1 VGERAD
7 SLPAVTDY
15 TNAINE
21 ITALIH
27 EYAFRLDA
35 GDLDGVASLF
45 EHGEL
50 GSTRHDGRLRG
61 TAEARTNYDGVIIYD
76 DGTPQTQHQVTNVTV
91 RVDGQSATAK
101 SSFTV
106 LQITKKGFQPIVAGN
121 YLDRFEQVDGV
132 WRFTE
137 RVFDPR
143 LVGDLSRHMKRT

>member
-1 VGERAD
+1 LGGSAD
-7 SLPAVTDY
+7 PLPAMTDL
-15 TNAINE
+15 AQAVNE

-35 GDLDGVASLF
+35 GDLDGVAALF

-61 TAEARTNYDGVIIYD
+61 TTEARTNYDNVILYA
-76 DGTPQTQHQVTNVTV
+76 DGTPRTQHQITNVTV
-91 RVDGQSATAK
+91 KVDGTTATAR

-106 LQITKKGFQPIVAGN
+106 LQIIKRGFQPIVAGN
-121 YLDRFEQVDGV
+121 YLDRFERVDGE

-143 LVGDLSRHMKRT
+143 LLGDLSHHLRRT

>member
-7 SLPAVTDY
+7 SLPAVSDH

-35 GDLDGVASLF
+35 GDLDGVAALF

-61 TAEARTNYDGVIIYD
+61 TVEARTNYDGVIIYE
-76 DGTPQTQHQVTNVTV
+76 DGTPQTQHQITNVTV
-91 RVDGQSATAK
+91 RVDGSSATAK

-106 LQITKKGFQPIVAGN
+106 LQITKQGFQPIVAGN

-143 LVGDLSRHMKRT
+143 LIGDLSRHMRRT

>member
-1 VGERAD
+1 MSDLAQ
-7 SLPAVTDY
+7 
-15 TNAINE
+15 AIND

-35 GDLDGVASLF
+35 GDLDGVAALF
-45 EHGEL
+45 ENGEL

-61 TAEARTNYDGVIIYD
+61 TTEARTNFDGVIIYS
-76 DGTPQTQHQVTNVTV
+76 DGTPQTQHQITNVTV
-91 RVDGQSATAK
+91 KVDGSKATAK

-106 LQITKKGFQPIVAGN
+106 LQIGKKGFQPIVAGN

-132 WRFTE
+132 WRFSE

-143 LVGDLSRHMKRT
+143 LIGDLSRHMKRT